1 MTCNANVNQQN
12 CRNYIERTACNLT
25 RLTFGMKEIFSD
37 YVPNFNLGLNVD
49 MLALLEWNQR
59 VGSWRGIRDVVFQT

>member
-1 MTCNANVNQQN
+1 
-12 CRNYIERTACNLT
+12 
-25 RLTFGMKEIFSD
+25 MKEIFSD

-59 VGSWRGIRDVVFQT
+59 GGSWRGIRDVVFQT